1 MNSDF
6 CVAVHAIV
14 FLYHKND
21 ICTSEQ
27 LAENICTHPAR
38 VRRVMSRLKKPG
50 LLETVDNGP
59 RGGYRFT
66 GDAKSTSLADI
77 AKQLEIRFIDPGWR
91 SGNTDMDCMIASG
104 MGDILDGVFCD
115 LNELCYSRLAGIHIS
130 DINEK
135 IFGAASNERNQ
146 Q

>member
-6 CVAVHAIV
+6 CLAVHAIV

-38 VRRVMSRLKKPG
+38 VRRVMSRLKKTG

-59 RGGYRFT
+59 HGGYRFT
-66 GDAKSTSLADI
+66 GDAKKTSLAEL
-77 AKQLEIRFIDPGWR
+77 ARQLEIRFIDPGWR
-91 SGNTDMDCMIASG
+91 SGSTDMDCMIASG
-104 MGDILDGVFCD
+104 MGDIMDGIFCD
-115 LNELCYSRLAGIHIS
+115 LNELCYSRLAEIYIS

-135 IFGAASNERNQ
+135 IFGDTPNERNTK
-146 Q
+146 